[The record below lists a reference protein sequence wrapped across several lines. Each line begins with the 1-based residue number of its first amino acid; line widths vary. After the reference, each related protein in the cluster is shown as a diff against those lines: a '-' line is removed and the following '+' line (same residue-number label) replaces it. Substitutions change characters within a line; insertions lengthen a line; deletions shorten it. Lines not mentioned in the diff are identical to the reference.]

1 MSLRSW
7 WSSRKRRK
15 RLESASSAIAGSQPL
30 REFVYLDA
38 VSLNSLLVS
47 QKDTIPQEVSE
58 AMTQAA
64 ETELRSSA
72 SADAVVAKGEF
83 ATRYQTS
90 NSNNVQT
97 SRKAIVQTLFKE
109 FRELPLDF
117 KLATEVNA
125 PSPLA
130 SLDSLASAADQG
142 SAWRASDV
150 RRGDL
155 VEIDVTLAVDPVF
168 KLGSMM
174 SEWTGMAADW
184 PDMFSAH
191 GALGFLRGVQPIMKV
206 LDRFLAGLIP
216 IKATAVSH
224 VVVEYH
230 DDEYVVRSEAVEGL
244 DLPALPL
251 RIVGVTEHLGYWK
264 DIRRVLF
271 SEGRFTMLCRVARDG
286 IHASWTPV
294 KLADLFSDVAPG
306 LVDQINSIEFSGD
319 VQTGSASPQGS
330 ALAIALTA
338 YRQLL
343 IGGADA
349 SEPHHADAQLAQIVL
364 AHGDDLSA
372 TSQRAAFDAVRSR
385 VLETLDIDPPSP
397 EEDLDARQKSRE
409 SAGLPLFPA
418 MALVAPS
425 RTTGKASEADPQE
438 RLLDVEVVAIYW

>member
-7 WSSRKRRK
+7 WSSRKWRK
-15 RLESASSAIAGSQPL
+15 RLESASSAIAESQPL

-83 ATRYQTS
+83 ATRYQTT

-117 KLATEVNA
+117 KLTEVNA

-230 DDEYVVRSEAVEGL
+230 DHEYVVRSEAVEGL

-271 SEGRFTMLCRVARDG
+271 SEGRFTMLCRIARDG

-343 IGGADA
+343 IGEADA
-349 SEPHHADAQLAQIVL
+349 SEPHNADAQLAQIVL
-364 AHGDDLSA
+364 SHGDDVSA
-372 TSQRAAFDAVRSR
+372 TSQRAAFDAVKSR
-385 VLETLDIDPPSP
+385 VLETLHIDPPSP
-397 EEDLDARQKSRE
+397 DEDLDARQKARE

-425 RTTGKASEADPQE
+425 RTTGRALETDPQE